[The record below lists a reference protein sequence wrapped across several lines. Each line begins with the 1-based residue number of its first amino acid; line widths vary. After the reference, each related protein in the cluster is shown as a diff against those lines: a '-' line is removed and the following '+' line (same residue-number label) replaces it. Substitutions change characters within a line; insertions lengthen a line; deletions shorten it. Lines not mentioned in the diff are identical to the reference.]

1 VPTDVET
8 SFMLSNSQQLIATNL
23 ILFYFILFYFILFY
37 FISVA
42 NLMAKHPPF
51 NQYPLADMLA
61 ILQPQ

>member
-1 VPTDVET
+1 
-8 SFMLSNSQQLIATNL
+8 MLFNSQQLIATNL

>member
-1 VPTDVET
+1 VPTDVKT

-23 ILFYFILFYFILFY
+23 TPFY

-42 NLMAKHPPF
+42 NLIAKHPPF